1 MRTRAIREVQDG
13 GVYLYRARSGAE
25 RRVSVA
31 RVPYRRRGGGY
42 PVGLRLEITDC
53 ETGWTSYE
61 TSATRLFPV
70 IST

>member
-31 RVPYRRRGGGY
+31 RVPYRRRSGY

-53 ETGWTSYE
+53 ETGQTSYT